1 MNRLMNVLS
10 VTAIL
15 IVWVMAG
22 NVAAADKDITGWET
36 DSPYNQLYN
45 PKERDSIKG
54 TITKFITV
62 KPMKGMAP
70 GTAFYLDEGDGE
82 RLLVHVCPKSY
93 ATARETGLQAGDWV
107 KIKGAWMDIE
117 DETVFV
123 AAKIKKD
130 SGYSY
135 KVRLSSDGTPFW
147 TMPPEQLEAEL
158 AAVE

>member
-1 MNRLMNVLS
+1 
-10 VTAIL
+10 
-15 IVWVMAG
+15 
-22 NVAAADKDITGWET
+22 
-36 DSPYNQLYN
+36 
-45 PKERDSIKG
+45 
-54 TITKFITV
+54 
-62 KPMKGMAP
+62 
-70 GTAFYLDEGDGE
+70 
-82 RLLVHVCPKSY
+82 
-93 ATARETGLQAGDWV
+93 
-107 KIKGAWMDIE
+107 MDIE

>member
-1 MNRLMNVLS
+1 MVRLLS
-10 VTAIL
+10 VSYIS
-15 IVWVMAG
+15 VMVLGLLAAG
-22 NVAAADKDITGWET
+22 NLMAAGGDITGWEA

-54 TITKFITV
+54 TITKFTTV